1 MPRHAGGVSL
11 NNYRIF
17 ETEEFLKKFEKLD
30 GSDKAFVKNKLS
42 SYVYPQLR
50 VEPHFGKNVKKLKGY
65 VPDTWRYRVG
75 KFRIFYTIEPD
86 DGVIFILTIDHR
98 KDAYRWS
105 SP

>member
-1 MPRHAGGVSL
+1 MQRRAGGVSL

-30 GSDKAFVKNKLS
+30 GSDKAFVKDKLF

-50 VEPHFGKNVKKLKGY
+50 VEPYFGKNVKKLKGY

-75 KFRIFYTIEPD
+75 KFRIFYTIEQE
-86 DGVIFILTIDHR
+86 DGIIFILTMDHR
-98 KDAYRWS
+98 KDAYR
-105 SP
+105 

>member
-1 MPRHAGGVSL
+1 M

-30 GSDKAFVKNKLS
+30 GSDNAFFKDKLF

-50 VEPHFGKNVKKLKGY
+50 VEPYFGKNVKKLKGY

-75 KFRIFYTIEPD
+75 KFRIFYTIEQE
-86 DGVIFILTIDHR
+86 DGIIFILTMDHR
-98 KDAYRWS
+98 KDAYR
-105 SP
+105 